1 MLSLQLKLDLYHSFP
16 DGSLGCFAAERP
28 RAGYSV
34 SQDLFLSEAKGKG
47 LLPVAFSWAPRDRVS
62 LEMKFTIKT
71 SALFAH
77 IIPTVILL
85 NCGCG
90 YKARGLAKAG
100 WQDIIVPQTKP
111 SKSF

>member
-1 MLSLQLKLDLYHSFP
+1 MFCLQLQLDLSHSLP
-16 DGSLGCFAAERP
+16 DGFLGCFAAERP

-34 SQDLFLSEAKGKG
+34 PQDLFLSEEGKG
-47 LLPVAFSWAPRDRVS
+47 LLPVAFSRGPQDRVS
-62 LEMKFTIKT
+62 LEIKFTIKPST
-71 SALFAH
+71 LFAH

-100 WQDIIVPQTKP
+100 WQDIIVAQTKP